1 VICMHVLHC
10 NVCSYALHHFSV
22 NFLKDQEGGPLLR
35 ILLESEK
42 KKLEL
47 SLFTNN
53 KRKEKNKR
61 ALILCLPQTQPIRDR
76 GVKFHPRSVNDQS
89 HFSTEFL
96 RTAEHRGIFV

>member
-1 VICMHVLHC
+1 MHVLHC